1 MSEKTPASQMIRV
14 PTALVTAVKE
24 LSTLH
29 RQGHTKAILQALQE
43 LIASLGSSAAIS
55 ESGSDSSV
63 VITESVLDSS
73 KVIADILER
82 LAVLEDRVEAM
93 QEQPSRAKTGK
104 TLPVDLEE
112 KIQSHPVSLL
122 QNQQPIAALD
132 INACPQCQSTKLSR
146 WGKDKRGIKQRFKCK
161 DCGKIFVS

>member
-29 RQGHTKAILQALQE
+29 RQGHTKAILQVLQE

-55 ESGSDSSV
+55 ESGSDSSNL
-63 VITESVLDSS
+63 ISESLLDSN
-73 KVIADILER
+73 KVIADILRR
-82 LAVLEDRVEAM
+82 LEVLEDRVEAM
-93 QEQPSRAKTGK
+93 QEQPSNTKPSKA
-104 TLPVDLEE
+104 LPVERSE
-112 KIQSHPVSLL
+112 KIQSHPVQLL
-122 QNQQPIAALD
+122 QNQQLIATPD